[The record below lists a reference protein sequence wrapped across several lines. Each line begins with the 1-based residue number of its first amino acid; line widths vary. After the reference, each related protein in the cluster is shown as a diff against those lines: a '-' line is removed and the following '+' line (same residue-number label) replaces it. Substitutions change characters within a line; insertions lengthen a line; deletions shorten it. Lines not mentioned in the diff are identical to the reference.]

1 MRILQTIKLVNF
13 ENDSQDK
20 MIAKASKRSRADYL
34 VSPK

>member
-20 MIAKASKRSRADYL
+20 MIAKASKTKSSRL
-34 VSPK
+34 FS